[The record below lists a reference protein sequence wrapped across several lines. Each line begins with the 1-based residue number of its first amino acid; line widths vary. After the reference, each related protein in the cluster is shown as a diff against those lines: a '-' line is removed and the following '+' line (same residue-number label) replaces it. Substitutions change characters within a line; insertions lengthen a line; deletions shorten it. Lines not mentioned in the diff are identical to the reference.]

1 MAQSQAIYDGFAPAG
16 YEEWKK
22 NAIKEVKSQ
31 EAFELL
37 FTQSPDGIPTPPYY
51 TIDDIAGKTFA
62 AVEKTTAGWEI
73 LEQKTLTDPL
83 MALAEKGEWNKI
95 DSIVTAAIP
104 SYGVDAAVY
113 HNAGAE
119 TCFQI
124 ACTLAH
130 ANEYYTLGAKNLT
143 VNTAVGSNYFFEIA
157 KLRALRQLMSLLASQ
172 YEGAEGYAL
181 HCETALNNTTIYDY
195 NNNILRATSGAMA
208 AVVGGCEA
216 LYIHPYDVLFKK
228 PNDFS
233 SRIARNIQLILKY
246 ESYLDKVADAA
257 KGSFY
262 IDTLTDEIAQ
272 KSWEYFNDMETKGGW
287 IACIQTGY
295 LQDTIAKQAETT
307 QQKVDSGAQ
316 VILGVTKY
324 PNPAEKM
331 KQEIEAI
338 NLYQNQLFPL
348 RRWAEKAERERLEK
362 E

>member
-1 MAQSQAIYDGFAPAG
+1 MAQSQSIYDGFAPAG

-22 NAIKEVKSQ
+22 NALKEVKGQ
-31 EAFELL
+31 EAFEQL
-37 FTQSPDGIPTPPYY
+37 FTQSPDGIPTQPYY

-62 AVEKTTAGWEI
+62 AVEKNTAGWEI

-95 DSIVTAAIP
+95 DSIVSSPTQ

-130 ANEYYTLGAKNLT
+130 ANEYYTLGAKHIT
-143 VNTAVGSNYFFEIA
+143 VNVAVGSNYFFEIA
-157 KLRALRQLMSLLASQ
+157 KLRAVRQLMALLTSQ
-172 YEGAEGYAL
+172 YEGVGFKI

-195 NNNILRATSGAMA
+195 NNNILRATNGAMA

-246 ESYLDKVADAA
+246 ESYLDKVGDVA

-272 KSWEYFNDMETKGGW
+272 KSWEYFNDLEIKGGW
-287 IACIQTGY
+287 MASVQTGY
-295 LQDTIAKQAETT
+295 LQDTIAAQAQTA
-307 QQKVDSGAQ
+307 QQKVDSGTQ

-331 KQEIEAI
+331 KAELEGV
-338 NLYQNQLFPL
+338 NVYHNQLFPL
-348 RRWAEKAERERLEK
+348 RRWAEKAEQERLEK